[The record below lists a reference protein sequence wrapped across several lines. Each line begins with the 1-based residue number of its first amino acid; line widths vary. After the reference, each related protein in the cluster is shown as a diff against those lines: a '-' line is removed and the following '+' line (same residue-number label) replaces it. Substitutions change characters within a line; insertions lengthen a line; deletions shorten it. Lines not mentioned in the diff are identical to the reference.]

1 MISSVGQGVGMTDWF
16 SSMTFQCPSLHRP
29 VPTTRYPARA
39 AGPASWRR
47 ARRRYVGLR
56 GRVRG
61 GWRSATSA
69 SGFAGGGGL
78 TRSLGVRAEAA
89 AAPAGVEPARCPRQD
104 TTQMGTGQ
112 LIVTMMEVLT

>member
-16 SSMTFQCPSLHRP
+16 PSATFQFSSLHRP
-29 VPTTRYPARA
+29 VPTTRYPVQAP
-39 AGPASWRR
+39 GSWRR
-47 ARRRYVGLR
+47 ARRRRL
-56 GRVRG
+56 GRRRCVCG

-89 AAPAGVEPARCPRQD
+89 PGGAPGRTPRRWEPASWSA
-104 TTQMGTGQ
+104 
-112 LIVTMMEVLT
+112 VLFVS